1 LNGANL
7 FVFCQPVPPRFI
19 QCLAGRR
26 LRPGTSIAEEPQTRY
41 TPDQLLPKVLIT
53 AGFIALFVAT
63 WLFLLPNNL
72 REAVSSVPRA
82 VLFLV
87 RDVASNAL

>member
-1 LNGANL
+1 
-7 FVFCQPVPPRFI
+7 
-19 QCLAGRR
+19 
-26 LRPGTSIAEEPQTRY
+26 
-41 TPDQLLPKVLIT
+41 LLPKVLIT

-87 RDVASNAL
+87 RDVVSNAL